1 MPRFF
6 LEPDAWGENA
16 ALTGDEAMHCARVMR
31 VKPGEEIEV
40 FDGAGRS
47 ATAEAISVSRDQ
59 VELALGEAEFRP
71 QPKVR
76 LVLVQAVIKGKA
88 MDWLIQ
94 KAVEL
99 GASAIQPLITEHCVV
114 KLKEAKAGKWR
125 RAALEAC
132 KQCGQP
138 FLPEIAEPVTLAS
151 FLESKPEGL
160 RLVASLSNPR
170 RPLREVVEEQAEPP
184 VIQYVVG
191 PEGDFSPRELA
202 DLTAADFQPVDLGP
216 QTLRSETAALFG
228 LSALR
233 YGIT

>member
-6 LEPDAWGENA
+6 LEPNAWGENA
-16 ALTGDEAMHCARVMR
+16 ALAGDEAVHCARVMR
-31 VKPGEEIEV
+31 VKPGEEIVV

-47 ATAEAISVSRDQ
+47 ATAEVISVSRDQ
-59 VELALGEAEFRP
+59 VGLALGEAETWP
-71 QPKVR
+71 QPKAR

-99 GASAIQPLITEHCVV
+99 GASAIQPLITERCVV
-114 KLKEAKAGKWR
+114 KLTEAKARKWR

-132 KQCGQP
+132 KQCRQP
-138 FLPEIAEPVTLAS
+138 FLPEIAEPTTLAS
-151 FLESKPEGL
+151 FLESRPEGL
-160 RLVASLSNPR
+160 RLVASLSNPK
-170 RPLREVVEEQAEPP
+170 RPLREVVEEQAESP
-184 VIQYVVG
+184 VIHYVVG
-191 PEGDFSPRELA
+191 PEGDFSPQELA

-216 QTLRSETAALFG
+216 QTMRSETAALFG

-233 YGIT
+233 YGVT